1 MKVLCKRNIALFEKG
16 KYYSAEIHSVV
27 VDNDYIVI
35 KTKNEQSLYRFSL
48 LKSPAFIEDY
58 IGWNENYFYDYFCT
72 LQEERKAKLYHLQ
85 EECSLQ
91 NKNPFEFFN
100 I

>member
-16 KYYSAEIHSVV
+16 KCYNAEIHSVIV
-27 VDNDYIVI
+27 NNDFITI
-35 KTKNEQSLYRFSL
+35 KSGKSLFRFALKKNNLYV
-48 LKSPAFIEDY
+48 EDY
-58 IGWNENYFYDYFCT
+58 IGFNENYFYDYFCT
-72 LQEERKAKLYHLQ
+72 LKEERKAKLYHLQ